1 MPRTIEEW
9 GEVMRIGRRTWLR
22 ATLAAI
28 AWAGVARRLAAQE
41 AVGQVIRAQGH
52 VTKTSA
58 SGEVLLAAGAS
69 VAVGDT
75 VVTAGGA
82 KVDLR
87 FVDGSLLTVGP
98 SSRVE
103 VARYAPEATGG
114 QAEALLSLLSGIV
127 KLIVNDG
134 ARWSRFAVET
144 ETAVA
149 SVRGTEWLVDAAK
162 GTSAVFV
169 LRGSVE
175 VAGRSAEGGSVTL
188 GPGQGTDVAAGA
200 APTPPKLWGAKRR
213 FAALARVSW

>member
-1 MPRTIEEW
+1 
-9 GEVMRIGRRTWLR
+9 MRINRRTWLR
-22 ATLAAI
+22 TALAVI
-28 AWAGVARRLAAQE
+28 AWGGMARTLAAQE
-41 AVGQVIRAQGH
+41 AVGEVLRTQGH
-52 VTKTSA
+52 VAKRSDA
-58 SGEVLLAAGAS
+58 GEAPLAAGAS

-75 VVTAGGA
+75 VVTADGA

-87 FVDGSLLTVGP
+87 FSDGSLLTVGP

-103 VARYAPEATGG
+103 IAHYAPAATGG
-114 QAEALLSLLSGIV
+114 QGEALLSLLNGII

-134 ARWSRFAVET
+134 SRWSRFSVET

-149 SVRGTEWLVDAAK
+149 SVRGTEWLVDA
-162 GTSAVFV
+162 GTGTTAVFV

-175 VAGRSAEGGSVTL
+175 VAGRSSEDGSVTL

-213 FAALARVSW
+213 FNALTRVSW

>member
-1 MPRTIEEW
+1 
-9 GEVMRIGRRTWLR
+9 MRIDRRAVLR
-22 ATLAAI
+22 AILAAI
-28 AWAGVARRLAAQE
+28 AWGGVARRLAAQE
-41 AVGQVIRAQGH
+41 PAGQVIRTQGH
-52 VTKTSA
+52 VIKTSA
-58 SGEVLLAAGAS
+58 SGEAPLAAGAS

-75 VVTAGGA
+75 VVTGEGA
-82 KVDLR
+82 KLDLR
-87 FVDGSLLTVGP
+87 FSDGSLLTVGP

-103 VARYAPEATGG
+103 IARYAPEATGG
-114 QAEALLSLLSGIV
+114 QGEALLSLLSGII

-175 VAGRSAEGGSVTL
+175 VAGRGTEDGSVTL

-213 FAALARVSW
+213 FAALVRTSW